1 MKRFALVAM
10 LMAGLA
16 LAACDDPDPA
26 PRDSVSSHAPQPEMM
41 MMADAAPQ
49 MLARSGVG
57 AMSAKAGGP
66 RMEVGR
72 GYAVEITDGPVSA
85 AMEADRDICLQ
96 LGCMITAMHTSQA
109 AGYPTATLQA
119 LVPQDKAGDFH
130 THIVNA
136 PGRVIETFNETAQN
150 REEQYQNVQARL
162 ERLEFMRKRLYA
174 LADQKSDKVGELLQ
188 VEREIL
194 RVDTEMERLTRE
206 RRGLEKVTDNVRF
219 TLDYRERPPKAGDID
234 FSPFTDLL
242 SDAVNTAIH
251 AVRITVLWFARWL
264 PVIALVAVG
273 IWWLRRRGQ
282 DPDDGLKS

>member
-1 MKRFALVAM
+1 MKPITFLTIVS
-10 LMAGLA
+10 LGLA
-16 LAACDDPDPA
+16 VAACDDPDSA
-26 PRDSVSSHAPQPEMM
+26 PRDSASSHAPQPEMM
-41 MMADAAPQ
+41 MMADAGPQ
-49 MLARSGVG
+49 GLTRSGIG

-66 RMEVGR
+66 RMEIGR
-72 GYAVEITDGPVSA
+72 SYAVEIIDGAVA
-85 AMEADRDICLQ
+85 AVMEADRDICLQ

-109 AGYPTATLQA
+109 AGYPTATLEA

-136 PGRVIETFNETAQN
+136 PDRVIETFHETAQN
-150 REEQYQNVQARL
+150 HEEQYQNVQARL

-174 LADQKSDKVGELLQ
+174 LADQKSDEVGELLQ

-219 TLDYRERPPKAGDID
+219 TLNYRERPPKAGDID

-242 SDAVNTAIH
+242 SDAVNTVIS

-264 PVIALVAVG
+264 PVIALVLVG
-273 IWWLRRRGQ
+273 WWWLRRRGH
-282 DPDDGLKS
+282 DPDGDGT